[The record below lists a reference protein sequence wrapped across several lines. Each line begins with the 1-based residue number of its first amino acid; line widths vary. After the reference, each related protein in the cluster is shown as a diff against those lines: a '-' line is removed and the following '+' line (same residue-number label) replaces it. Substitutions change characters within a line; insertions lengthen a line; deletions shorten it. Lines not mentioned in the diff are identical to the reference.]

1 MTIYYSNDNLAIDLT
16 KLDSCNLDNKNNVLT
31 KKEQEFDKLLREYIN
46 GIKVYI
52 QNNQN

>member
-1 MTIYYSNDNLAIDLT
+1 MTIYYSNNNLALDLT
-16 KLDSCNLDNKNNVLT
+16 KIEYSDFDNENSALT
-31 KKEQEFDKLLREYIN
+31 ASEQEFDKLLREYIN